1 MWSVSTQS
9 VSHDIIDR
17 NPSNE
22 PPRSQSRYQA
32 VLTSLC
38 DYTADNNNGM
48 CDKQWCRIPQKA
60 LASETLVTLDEFAK
74 RPVRVTVLMM
84 SLWRIHGFSF
94 SRELIT
100 SDWHRPRHWGICAT
114 ADTGRCT
121 GQCVLRWWANN
132 ITVFWRDAGPTILLS
147 LYVTEG
153 QQYYCLSTWHWAK
166 YYCLSTWHWANNIT
180 ISTLGQQCY
189 CLSTWRLGQQYYCL
203 STWHWAKYYCL
214 STWHWA
220 NNITVS
226 PRDVGPTILL
236 SLHVTLGQQYYC
248 LDTEPIIL
256 PSLHVTLGQQY
267 YCLSTWRWAK
277 KYYCLDAGPTMLL
290 SLHVTLGQQ
299 YYCLVAGPTILL
311 SLDVT

>member
-121 GQCVLRWWANN
+121 GQSVLRWWANN
-132 ITVFWRDAGPTILLS
+132 GPTILLS
-147 LYVTEG
+147 LGVTLD
-153 QQYYCLSTWHWAK
+153 QQYYCLSTWRR
-166 YYCLSTWHWANNIT
+166 ANNIT
-180 ISTLGQQCY
+180 VSPRDTGPNITVSPRDTGPIILP
-189 CLSTWRLGQQYYCL
+189 SRR
-203 STWHWAKYYCL
+203 
-214 STWHWA
+214 WA
-220 NNITVS
+220 NNVTVS

-236 SLHVTLGQQYYC
+236 SR
-248 LDTEPIIL
+248 
-256 PSLHVTLGQQY
+256 
-267 YCLSTWRWAK
+267 RWANNIIVSWRDVEPTVLLP
-277 KYYCLDAGPTMLL
+277 YVGPTALI
-290 SLHVTLGQQ
+290 T
-299 YYCLVAGPTILL
+299 
-311 SLDVT
+311 LDVRMANNVTVSWVDVGPQW

>member
-1 MWSVSTQS
+1 
-9 VSHDIIDR
+9 
-17 NPSNE
+17 
-22 PPRSQSRYQA
+22 
-32 VLTSLC
+32 
-38 DYTADNNNGM
+38 M

-121 GQCVLRWWANN
+121 GQSVLRWWANN
-132 ITVFWRDAGPTILLS
+132 ITVSWRDAGPTILLS
-147 LYVTEG
+147 LHVTEG

-166 YYCLSTWHWANNIT
+166 YYCLSTWHWGNNIT

-189 CLSTWRLGQQYYCL
+189 CLSTWR
-203 STWHWAKYYCL
+203 
-214 STWHWA
+214 WA

-226 PRDVGPTILL
+226 PRDTEPNITVSPR
-236 SLHVTLGQQYYC
+236 
-248 LDTEPIIL
+248 DTEPIIL
-256 PSLHVTLGQQY
+256 P
-267 YCLSTWRWAK
+267 
-277 KYYCLDAGPTMLL
+277 